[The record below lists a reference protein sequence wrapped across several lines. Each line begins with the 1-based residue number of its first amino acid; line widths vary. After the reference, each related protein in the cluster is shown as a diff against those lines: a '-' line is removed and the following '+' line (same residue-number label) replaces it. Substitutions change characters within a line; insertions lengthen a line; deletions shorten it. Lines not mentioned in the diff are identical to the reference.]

1 MVQADL
7 EGSLLS
13 WVQQPNLKDTLLF
26 KGTQPPR
33 REGMKRKKPPSTSA
47 ILHSQQSVLLPSP
60 LLNQHE
66 AQIRLSPGTCC
77 YGLIIV
83 PNLVHVPERVDDD
96 LHPHPLLLLALP
108 ALHLPPNTRRFL
120 FTLRDGWN
128 GFVDELAK
136 NQFPSD

>member
-1 MVQADL
+1 MLQTDL

-13 WVQQPNLKDTLLF
+13 YVRQPNLKAHNHPGE
-26 KGTQPPR
+26 KEP
-33 REGMKRKKPPSTSA
+33 KKEATKHVAA
-47 ILHSQQSVLLPSP
+47 ILHSQQSMLSPSSSSP
-60 LLNQHE
+60 LLNRCE
-66 AQIRLSPGTCC
+66 AQIRLSLGTCY

-83 PNLVHVPERVDDD
+83 PNLVHVPERVDD

-108 ALHLPPNTRRFL
+108 ALHLPPNTRCFL

-128 GFVDELAK
+128 GFVGESAK